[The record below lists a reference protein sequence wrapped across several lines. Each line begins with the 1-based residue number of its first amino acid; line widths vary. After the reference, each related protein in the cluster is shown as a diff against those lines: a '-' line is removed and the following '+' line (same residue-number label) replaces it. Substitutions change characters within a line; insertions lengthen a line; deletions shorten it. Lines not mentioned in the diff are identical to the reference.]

1 MLPQIRQYFIV
12 PRRHQS
18 GSLALLWMNELDLHI
33 RTFSPHHID
42 AVVSP
47 GIDNAW
53 RFTGFYGAPEVA
65 NQEDSWTLLRHLEI
79 KPVCRGSA

>member
-65 NQEDSWTLLRHLEI
+65 NQEDSWTLLRHL
-79 KPVCRGSA
+79 AN